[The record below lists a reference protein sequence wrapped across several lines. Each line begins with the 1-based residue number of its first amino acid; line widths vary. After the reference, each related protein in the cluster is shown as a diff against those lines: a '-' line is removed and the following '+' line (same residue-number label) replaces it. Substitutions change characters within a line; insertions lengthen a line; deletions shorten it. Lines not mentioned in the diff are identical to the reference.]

1 MTLSHAHTHTR
12 VRAVQAG
19 ELNIWVPLTPTF
31 GSNTLQ
37 LESQPDKGDFA
48 PLELRY
54 GQCARFWGNACRH
67 GTLTNQEQ
75 SARVSFDF
83 RVVREEDF
91 SPDPAVG
98 RNRDGEQRFVAGTY
112 YRRTEVAAITPPVRP
127 P

>member
-1 MTLSHAHTHTR
+1 MRT
-12 VRAVQAG
+12 VQAG

-31 GSNTLQ
+31 NTNTLQ
-37 LESQPDKGDFA
+37 LESQPEKGDFA
-48 PLELRY
+48 PLELSY

-67 GTLTNQEQ
+67 GTLTNVEE

-98 RNRDGEQRFVAGTY
+98 RNKVGEQRYVAGAY
-112 YRRTEVAAITPPVRP
+112 YRRTEAAADSPTVLPP
-127 P
+127 